1 VDLKPGL
8 GDAALF
14 LGVNSRYT
22 LLDAI
27 DNAHRLDASLLDGL
41 MAKHL
46 SGLELLPGSDQCHR
60 PTGAEGEV
68 IDRLLALL
76 SERCEYIVVDA
87 GSQINGMTMAALN
100 VSDMVA
106 VVMNPDVPSI
116 RNARRLT
123 EYLAERGLG
132 PDRVRTLLN
141 RVGASSPMEF
151 KEMEEA
157 LGSKIFLT
165 IPSDY
170 KSVASALNAGV
181 PLSFGSNDEIAKQ
194 FGRLIEAILDPS
206 SVAAESRPARKATF
220 RFPRFASA
228 R

>member
-1 VDLKPGL
+1 
-8 GDAALF
+8 
-14 LGVNSRYT
+14 
-22 LLDAI
+22 
-27 DNAHRLDASLLDGL
+27 
-41 MAKHL
+41 
-46 SGLELLPGSDQCHR
+46 
-60 PTGAEGEV
+60 
-68 IDRLLALL
+68 
-76 SERCEYIVVDA
+76 
-87 GSQINGMTMAALN
+87 MTMAALN

-123 EYLAERGLG
+123 EFLAERGLAS
-132 PDRVRTLLN
+132 DRVRTLLN

-181 PLSFGSNDEIAKQ
+181 PLSFGSNDEIARQ
-194 FGRLIEAILDPS
+194 FGRLIGAILDPS
-206 SVAAESRPARKATF
+206 SATAEAKPARKATF